1 MKTFAGGMHTKSRG
15 DKITRL
21 LVTLSYC
28 VLIALVLIAAVF
40 ALRSMS
46 SVARK
51 LEENPGRLATF
62 TAHSAARAGVSAA
75 VNHIQCHS
83 YRKSGTLSLTSYSR
97 GGRFTVTWEEPN
109 LNDSTV
115 RITSF
120 GLYERDGDLLAEA
133 SIDTIAHLEFFFP
146 HEQPKLEKFYSAGL
160 RQRR

>member
-1 MKTFAGGMHTKSRG
+1 MKSFAGGMHTKSRG

-83 YRKSGTLSLTSYSR
+83 YRKSGALPPTSYSR
-97 GGRFTVTWEEPN
+97 GGRFTVIWEEPD
-109 LNDSTV
+109 LGDSTV

-120 GLYERDGDLLAEA
+120 GLCEKDGKLLAEA
-133 SIDTIAHLEFFFP
+133 SIDTVAQLELFCP
-146 HEQPKLEKFYSAGL
+146 LEQPKLEKFYSASL
-160 RQRR
+160 KQNR